1 MAQLSVETIG
11 GLRVE
16 KRHPL
21 IGAEVHGLD
30 LSEALEP
37 NTVKII
43 NSLWLEHLLLI
54 FPNRYWMH
62 CNTSQTLS
70 RAITA
75 IRWAVRAKWTLT
87 ITR

>member
-16 KRHPL
+16 KCHSL
-21 IGAEVHGLD
+21 IGAEIQGLD
-30 LSEALEP
+30 LSETLDP

-54 FPNRYWMH
+54 FPN
-62 CNTSQTLS
+62 Q
-70 RAITA
+70 AITGEQH
-75 IRWAVRAKWTLT
+75 INFGRLLD
-87 ITR
+87 